1 MHRSSN
7 RNQWLMSHLVAGPGA
22 TTARSPSER
31 VRRHRQH
38 RMAQLVLRA
47 LFDDPVDPAYSK
59 TGERSRRV

>member
-7 RNQWLMSHLVAGPGA
+7 KNQWLLSHLVGGLGLV
-22 TTARSPSER
+22 TTGSPSDR

-47 LFDDPVDPAYSK
+47 LFDDPTAPTYPK
-59 TGERSRRV
+59 TGRHSRRV